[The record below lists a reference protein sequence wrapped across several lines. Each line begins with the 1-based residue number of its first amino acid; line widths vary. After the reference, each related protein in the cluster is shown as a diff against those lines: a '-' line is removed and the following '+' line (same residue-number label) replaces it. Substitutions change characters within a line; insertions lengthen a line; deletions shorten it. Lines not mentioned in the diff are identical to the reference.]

1 MNQFTIERANQFI
14 EENKHLVNP
23 QYRPQVHFTA
33 PIGWINDPNG
43 FIFYQGEYHL
53 FYQHYPYDAIWGPM
67 HWGHAKSK
75 DLIHW
80 EHLPVALAPDKDYD
94 LGGCF
99 SGSAIEKDGKLW
111 LMYTG
116 NIQNEQGEPRQIQNI
131 AVSEDGIH
139 FEKIAQNPVLTEAD
153 LPEGIVPADF
163 RDPKVFEKDGKYYAV
178 IVARHVDG
186 VGCVLL
192 YSSDDL
198 IEWQYESIFLKGTK
212 EQGEMWECP
221 DYFNLDGVD
230 TLLMSPMRF
239 ERDDLSHHNLNTT
252 VVVKGKVDWEKKEFI
267 PEQWDELDHGHDFYA
282 PQTLEDNQGRRIM
295 IAWMNTWGRN
305 NVTKELDH
313 QWAFSMTMPRVL
325 NWRDNQF
332 TQTPVLT
339 EAHLAAET
347 MDDFSTNQA
356 KLLVL
361 QPKEQAD
368 FELRVGSANDYVSIR
383 YEKDG
388 NAVYL
393 DRENLRI
400 DLSGEEN
407 EPVNQR
413 GFRVKEA
420 QLAKLEIILDTNS
433 IELIA
438 NDGTATLSS
447 NIYLG
452 EGIEPVVT
460 LWNGD
465 VEITSYVIQ

>member
-1 MNQFTIERANQFI
+1 MTQFTIERANQFI
-14 EENKHLVNP
+14 KANKHLVNP

-131 AVSEDGIH
+131 AVSEDGVH

-239 ERDDLSHHNLNTT
+239 GREDLSHHNLNTT
-252 VVVKGKVDWEKKEFI
+252 VVVKGKVDWDKKKFI
-267 PEQWDELDHGHDFYA
+267 PEQWEELDYGHDFYA
-282 PQTLEDNQGRRIM
+282 PQTLKDDQGRRIM
-295 IAWMNTWGRN
+295 IAWMNTWGRQ
-305 NVTKELDH
+305 NVTKELGH
-313 QWAFSMTMPRVL
+313 QWAFGMTMPRVL

-339 EAHLAAET
+339 EAHLTAET
-347 MDDFSTNQA
+347 TDDFSTNQA
-356 KLLVL
+356 KVLVL
-361 QPKEQAD
+361 QPKTEAD
-368 FELRVGSANDYVSIR
+368 FELRVGSTQDYVSIR

-407 EPVNQR
+407 EPVTKR

-438 NDGTATLSS
+438 NNGTATLSS

-460 LWNGD
+460 LWSGD
-465 VEITSYVIQ
+465 VEISSYVIQ